1 MHELL
6 AQIGRTLVFPL
17 TLPRNSLPRLL
28 ARYQAHRV
36 TYQHK
41 MSSINFQPADQS
53 ESQILNP
60 VLLLEE
66 ILS

>member
-28 ARYQAHRV
+28 ARYQACHV
-36 TYQHK
+36 IYQHK
-41 MSSINFQPADQS
+41 ISSINLQLDDQS
-53 ESQILNP
+53 ESQILNL
-60 VLLLEE
+60 V
-66 ILS
+66 S